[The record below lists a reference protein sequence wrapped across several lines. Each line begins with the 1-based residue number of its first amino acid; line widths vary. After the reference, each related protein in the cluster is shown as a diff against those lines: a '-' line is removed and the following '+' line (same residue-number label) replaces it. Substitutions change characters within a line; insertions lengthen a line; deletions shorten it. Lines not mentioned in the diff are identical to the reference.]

1 MHSQQLAELGAV
13 VRIWST
19 AGPLLVGGLV
29 SFALGRLVVWCFS
42 RGLDSAD
49 LHWTEVARRLVSL
62 KVGVTLTTL
71 LGVALSLALWS
82 GGAFSVLPR
91 SLTSALNIYGVGP
104 LLGALLATHPLLERI
119 RRTHGRPARRWRD
132 RLALY
137 GPNIAVALPLIVAMD
152 LLDATAAWHEQVIGL
167 ALVTLSFAFLLGG
180 WIPAAAL
187 LGRARRVN
195 PAEFYGSQDLG
206 ARAIWVTEWDIAN
219 AFAYPWLRW
228 IMVPRRTLTL
238 LTPEEMRGVLLHE
251 AEHLREPRSLSVMR
265 LLPYLLGYVMLVMA
279 MLGTSWSWLAAACL
293 APCALL
299 ALVLV
304 RRRAQAA
311 ELHSDAAGGSESAVA
326 YATALE
332 KLYEWSFLPATA
344 TKRARHASLYDRM
357 TAAGV
362 APSWPRPAPPA
373 TPPRWSLALVGA
385 SSALLV
391 LGYVAWRRQ
400 QSEGAAFASSDALA
414 VWLLGGGDAPFLLRR
429 SESAWLDGRRE
440 EALGWATTATACR
453 DAGADEAHTSVALA
467 EYMGRVELAEAGRA
481 QFEAALAARGE
492 AGADAERA
500 AASSRVAWRFAS
512 LGDQRLER
520 GEHVAARADYEVAA
534 CAAPNFAW
542 PLARVSIAWLH
553 AGDVGR
559 ARAALER
566 AEKLHQPKNEPF
578 DPRGQLEFAREAYTN
593 YTRSAR

>member
-1 MHSQQLAELGAV
+1 MLSQQLAELGVV

-62 KVGVTLTTL
+62 NVGVILTTL
-71 LGVALSLALWS
+71 LGVALSLAIWS

-91 SLTSALNIYGVGP
+91 LLTIALNIYGVGP

-132 RLALY
+132 RLVLY
-137 GPNIAVALPLIVAMD
+137 GPNIAIALPLIVSAD
-152 LLDATAAWHEQVIGL
+152 LLDARAAPHEQAIGL
-167 ALVTLSFAFLLGG
+167 ALVTLSFGLTLGG

-187 LGRARRVN
+187 LRRARRVN

-206 ARAIWVTEWDIAN
+206 ARAIWITEWDIAN
-219 AFAYPWLRW
+219 AFAYPWFRW

-238 LTPEEMRGVLLHE
+238 LTPEEMRSVLLHE

-279 MLGTSWSWLAAACL
+279 MRGTSWSWLAAACL
-293 APCALL
+293 APCAVL

-311 ELHSDAAGGSESAVA
+311 ELQSDVAGGSDSGVA

-332 KLYEWSFLPATA
+332 KLYEWSFLPATT
-344 TKRARHASLYDRM
+344 TKRAVHPSLYDRM

-373 TPPRWSLALVGA
+373 PPAPPPRWLLALVGA

-391 LGYVAWRRQ
+391 VGYSAWRRH
-400 QSEGAAFASSDALA
+400 QSDSDALA

-453 DAGADEAHTSVALA
+453 DAGADEALTFAALA
-467 EYMGRVELAEAGRA
+467 EHMGRVELATAARA
-481 QFEAALAARGE
+481 QFEDVLAARGE
-492 AGADAERA
+492 AGANAERA

-512 LGDQRLER
+512 FGDQRLER

-553 AGDVGR
+553 TGDVGR

-566 AEKLHQPKNEPF
+566 AEKLHQPTNEPF
-578 DPRGQLEFAREAYTN
+578 DPRGQLEFAREAYAN
-593 YTRSAR
+593 YTRAAR